1 MAKKAK
7 KYKMKTKRAL
17 MKRVRMTKSG
27 KLIRKSAYTGHLSR
41 NKTTKQKRQARKS
54 RQISASDYKRIKALL
69 GR

>member
-1 MAKKAK
+1 MAK
-7 KYKMKTKRAL
+7 KYKLKSKRAL
-17 MKRVRMTKSG
+17 MKRIKISKSG

-41 NKTTKQKRQARKS
+41 NKSTKQKRQARKS

>member
-17 MKRVRMTKSG
+17 MKRVRITKSG

>member
-1 MAKKAK
+1 MAK
-7 KYKMKTKRAL
+7 KYKLKSKRAL
-17 MKRVRMTKSG
+17 MKRIKITKSG

-41 NKTTKQKRQARKS
+41 NKSTKQKRQARKS

>member
-1 MAKKAK
+1 MAK
-7 KYKMKTKRAL
+7 KYKLKTKRAL
-17 MKRVRMTKSG
+17 MKRIRISKSG

-41 NKTTKQKRQARKS
+41 NKSTKQKRQARKS

>member
-1 MAKKAK
+1 MAK
-7 KYKMKTKRAL
+7 KYKLKSKRAL
-17 MKRVRMTKSG
+17 MKRIRISKSG

-41 NKTTKQKRQARKS
+41 HKSSKQKRQARKS

>member
-1 MAKKAK
+1 MAK
-7 KYKMKTKRAL
+7 KYKLKSKRAL
-17 MKRVRMTKSG
+17 MKRIRISKSG

-41 NKTTKQKRQARKS
+41 NKSTKQKRQARKS